1 MTLSLSLEELEQAAK
16 LVYRHMA
23 PTPQYAWPL
32 LAQRAGCEVWVKHEN
47 HTPTGAFK
55 VRGGLNYMQRL
66 KEEQPCISG
75 VISATR
81 GNHGQ
86 SIGFAAGVTGMR
98 ATILVPFANNPEK
111 NSAMRALGVELIEY
125 GEDFQEAAEHA
136 QTLAVSKGLH
146 MVPSF
151 HPWLVAGVASYGLEF
166 FRNQPDLDAVFVAL
180 GMGSGICSL
189 IQARNA
195 LGLKTKIY
203 GVVAQNAPAYSLS
216 FKEGRVVSTESADTL
231 ADGVACRSPNELA
244 LETILDGAADI
255 ITLSED
261 EILAAMAHYFTDTHN
276 LAEGAGAAPLAALLQ
291 RRASF
296 TGGRVGLIL
305 SGGNPDKALLKRAL
319 EFGD

>member
-1 MTLSLSLEELEQAAK
+1 MTLLLTLQELETAAGK
-16 LVYRHMA
+16 VYQHMG

-32 LAQRAGCEVWVKHEN
+32 LAQRTGCEVWVKHEN

-55 VRGGLNYMQRL
+55 IRGGLNYMQRL

-86 SIGFAAGVTGMR
+86 SIGLAARATAMS
-98 ATILVPFANNPEK
+98 ATILVPFGNNPEK
-111 NSAMRALGVELIEY
+111 NNAMRALGVELIEH
-125 GEDFQEAAEHA
+125 GEDFQEAAEQA

-151 HPWLVAGVASYGLEF
+151 HPWLVGGVASYGLEF
-166 FRNQPDLDAVFVAL
+166 FRAVPDLDAVFVAL

-195 LGLKTKIY
+195 LNLKTRIY
-203 GVVAQNAPAYSLS
+203 GVVSENAPAYALS
-216 FKEGRVVSTESADTL
+216 FREGHVVNTNSADTL

-244 LETILDGAADI
+244 VETILDGAADI
-255 ITLSED
+255 ITVSEN
-261 EILAAMAHYFTDTHN
+261 EILSAMAHYFTDTHN
-276 LAEGAGAAPLAALLQ
+276 VAEGAGAVPLAALLKG
-291 RRASF
+291 RDEFA
-296 TGGRVGLIL
+296 GKRVGLIL

>member
-1 MTLSLSLEELEQAAK
+1 ME
-16 LVYRHMA
+16 
-23 PTPQYAWPL
+23 
-32 LAQRAGCEVWVKHEN
+32 
-47 HTPTGAFK
+47 
-55 VRGGLNYMQRL
+55 
-66 KEEQPCISG
+66 
-75 VISATR
+75 
-81 GNHGQ
+81 
-86 SIGFAAGVTGMR
+86 
-98 ATILVPFANNPEK
+98 ATILVPFGNNPEK
-111 NSAMRALGVELIEY
+111 NNAMRALGVELIEH

-136 QTLAVSKGLH
+136 MTLATTKGLH

-151 HPWLVAGVASYGLEF
+151 HSWLVGGVASYGLEF
-166 FRNQPDLDAVFVAL
+166 FRAVPDLDAVFVAL

-203 GVVAQNAPAYSLS
+203 GVVSENAPSYALS
-216 FKEGRVVSTESADTL
+216 FKAGSVVNTDSADTL

-244 LETILDGAADI
+244 LQTILDGAADI

-276 LAEGAGAAPLAALLQ
+276 IAEGAGAAPLAALLQ
-291 RRASF
+291 RRDDF
-296 TGGRVGLIL
+296 TGKRVGLIL